1 MRSTAM
7 LLAVLCSAFTASA
20 QDSKFKPPAP
30 KAPTGSATA
39 PLMTVPSNLVKGLNR
54 PTAIALAFENRVF
67 VAVTNG
73 DKSDLVEIKNDKAV
87 PFAAGLDPAVAMTSH
102 YRWLFV
108 VGKSSVWRVDKDGK
122 TEIYSR
128 PDQFKALK
136 TELGDV
142 CVDERET
149 LYVTNRAASPTDSG
163 SIYRVEGNGDKPGS
177 RVSFVESRT
186 APVSPTAIAQDGT
199 QFVIVATPIGKGT
212 QLVRMR
218 LGGGGPIAPI
228 TTVPSA
234 VGGLTWDWFGRLFL
248 TAPVGE
254 GAGKLWGISRPGA
267 DPVLVGDGLRGP
279 ACVDPTGRKL
289 LILDGPSGTL
299 VELPAQI
306 PGHEFDDAPLAIG
319 TEHAFPNLQWENW
332 QSETDAG
339 KGNELRPLL
348 VTHAGDGSN
357 RIFVPLQQGY
367 IHVFPNDPKATKTK
381 LFLDLS
387 KKVLWND
394 KENEQGL
401 LGLAFHPRYKENGEF
416 FVFYTLKDPKLTNVL
431 SRFRVS
437 KTDPDRVDPASEEE
451 ILRVQH
457 RFWNHDGGTVAFG
470 PDGFL
475 YLCLGDG
482 GSGGDPD
489 KNGQNLGTLLA
500 KILRIDVDKK
510 EAGKNYGI
518 PKDNPFVDVAGARP
532 EIWAYGLRNPWRM
545 AFDRK
550 TGRLWTSDVGQ
561 NIYEEIDIIT
571 KGGNYGWSRREGLHP
586 FGDEGVDVN
595 PKMIDPIWEY
605 HHEVGK
611 SMTGGVVYRGKA
623 LPELE
628 GMYVYG
634 DYITG
639 RIWAL
644 QYDDSKKRVVANRPL
659 ERTRDLIMSF
669 GEDEAGEIYYLA
681 GSYSNK
687 GIYRFIRGENKR

>member
-1 MRSTAM
+1 MRSIAS
-7 LLAVLCSAFTASA
+7 LLLVALALPAGA
-20 QDSKFKPPAP
+20 QETKSRPLV
-30 KAPTGSATA
+30 TGLKS
-39 PLMTVPSNLVKGLNR
+39 
-54 PTAIALAFENRVF
+54 PTAIALAFETRVF

-73 DKSDLVEIKNDKAV
+73 DKSDIVEIKDNKAV
-87 PFAAGLDPAVAMTSH
+87 PFASGVDRAVAMTNH
-102 YRWLFV
+102 HQWLFV
-108 VGKSSVWRVDKDGK
+108 VSKSSVWRIDAQGK
-122 TEIYSR
+122 TQLYAAAA
-128 PDQFKALK
+128 QFKAPK

-149 LYVTNRAASPTDSG
+149 LYVTNRAASPGDPG
-163 SIYRVEGNGDKPGS
+163 SIYRIEGDGPVKS
-177 RVSFVESRT
+177 RVSFVESKT
-186 APVSPTAIAQDGT
+186 APVAPAAIAQDGT
-199 QFVIVATPIGKGT
+199 QFVIVASPIGKGT

-218 LGGGGPIAPI
+218 LGGGIVAPM

-234 VGGLTWDWFGRLFL
+234 VAGLTWDWFGRLFL
-248 TAPVGE
+248 TAPVGDA
-254 GAGKLWGISRPGA
+254 AGKLWGIPRPGA
-267 DPVLVGDGLRGP
+267 DPVLVADGLRGP

-289 LILDGPSGTL
+289 LVLDGPSGML
-299 VELPAQI
+299 AELPAQI
-306 PGHEFDDAPLAIG
+306 PGQEFDDAPLAIG

-339 KGNELRPLL
+339 KTNELRPLG

-387 KKVLWND
+387 KKVFWND

-401 LGLAFHPRYKENGEF
+401 LGLAFHPRYKQNGEF

-470 PDGFL
+470 PDGYL

-489 KNGQNLGTLLA
+489 NNGQNLGTLLA
-500 KILRIDVDKK
+500 KILRLDVDKK

-518 PKDNPFVDVAGARP
+518 PKDNPFVGVAGARP

-545 AFDRK
+545 AFDKK

-586 FGDEGVDVN
+586 FGDEGVDAN

-611 SMTGGVVYRGKA
+611 SMTGGLVYRGKA
-623 LPELE
+623 LPELV
-628 GMYVYG
+628 GSYIYG

>member
-1 MRSTAM
+1 MRSLAS
-7 LLAVLCSAFTASA
+7 LLLVAVVLPAGA
-20 QDSKFKPPAP
+20 QEMKKPLV
-30 KAPTGSATA
+30 TGLKS
-39 PLMTVPSNLVKGLNR
+39 

-73 DKSDLVEIKNDKAV
+73 DKSDLVEIKDGKAV
-87 PFAAGLDPAVAMTSH
+87 PFAAGLDPATAMTSH
-102 YRWLFV
+102 YKWLFV

-122 TEIYSR
+122 AEIYSR
-128 PDQFKALK
+128 PEQFKAPK

-149 LYVTNRAASPTDSG
+149 LYVTNRAAAAGDAG
-163 SIYRVEGNGDKPGS
+163 SIYRVEGNGNKPGS
-177 RVSFVESRT
+177 RVSFVESKT
-186 APVSPTAIAQDGT
+186 SPASPTAIAQDGT
-199 QFVIVATPIGKGT
+199 QFVIVATPNGKGT
-212 QLVRMR
+212 QLVRML
-218 LGGGGPIAPI
+218 LGRDGPVAPI

-248 TAPVGE
+248 TAPVGDLE
-254 GAGKLWGISRPGA
+254 GKLWGIPRPGA
-267 DPVLVGDGLRGP
+267 DPVLVATNLRGP

-289 LILDGPSGTL
+289 LVLDGRSGTL
-299 VELPAQI
+299 AEVPAQI
-306 PGHEFDDAPLAIG
+306 PGHEFDDTPLAIG

-339 KGNELRPLL
+339 KANELRPLM
-348 VTHAGDGSN
+348 VTHAGDGAN

-367 IHVFPNDPKATKTK
+367 VHVFPNDPKATKTK
-381 LFLDLS
+381 LFLDIQ
-387 KKVLWND
+387 KKVFYSD

-416 FVFYTLKDPKLTNVL
+416 FVFYTLNGEKLTNVL

-437 KTDPDRVDPASEEE
+437 KTDPDRADPASEEE

-457 RFWNHDGGTVAFG
+457 RFWNHDGGTVVFG

-489 KNGQNLGTLLA
+489 KNGQNLGTLLG
-500 KILRIDVDKK
+500 KVLRIDVDKK

-518 PKDNPFVDVAGARP
+518 PKDNPFVDVPGARP
-532 EIWAYGLRNPWRM
+532 EVWAYGLRNPWRM
-545 AFDRK
+545 AFDKK
-550 TGRLWTSDVGQ
+550 TGKLWTSDVGQ
-561 NIYEEIDIIT
+561 NIYEEIDLIV

-586 FGDEGVDVN
+586 FGEDGVDAN

-611 SMTGGVVYRGKA
+611 SMTGGLVYRGKA

-644 QYDDSKKRVVANRPL
+644 SYDDSKKRVVANRPL